1 MDNIQVSFSFFLS
14 FFHYFWFLCYV
25 IYFVIINVYKNILIL
40 LLFYLFQLFFHKN
53 YLNFF
58 MVRDVPGWS
67 GMFRD
72 GSECSVIFRV
82 PRFIDG
88 RISFRLADRG

>member
-1 MDNIQVSFSFFLS
+1 
-14 FFHYFWFLCYV
+14 
-25 IYFVIINVYKNILIL
+25 
-40 LLFYLFQLFFHKN
+40 
-53 YLNFF
+53 